1 MADKTMRRF
10 LRPGLAILA
19 VALVTSACT
28 RPTGWIDAATT
39 VAEDRSFSQVAT
51 DAEIRLDLNKK
62 LLGSKY
68 RDLFLEVSTD
78 VHEGRVMLTGSVKS
92 AANKNRITALAQDIT
107 GIRTIYN
114 DMQVTNEGGFKNAA
128 NDVWIEGKIKA
139 RLVAEKGVRSI
150 NLRWRAVNGVVYVIG
165 RLRTAAEISKVLTVI
180 RDVDHVIK
188 VINHIVI
195 KPAPA
200 AAAPAS

>member
-1 MADKTMRRF
+1 MADKMMERF

-39 VAEDRSFSQVAT
+39 VAEDRSISQVAT

-62 LLGSKY
+62 LLGGKY
-68 RDLFLEVSTD
+68 RDLFFEVSTD

-92 AANKNRITALAQDIT
+92 TANKNRITALAQDIT

-114 DMQVTNEGGFKNAA
+114 DMQVTDAGGFQNAA
-128 NDVWIEGKIKA
+128 NDVWIESKIKA
-139 RLVAEKGVRSI
+139 RLVTEKGVGSI
-150 NLRWRAVNGVVYVIG
+150 NLRWRTVNATVYVIG
-165 RLRTAAEISKVLTVI
+165 RVRTAQEMAKVLTVI
-180 RDVDHVIK
+180 RDVDHVTK
-188 VINHIVI
+188 VVNHIVI
-195 KPAPA
+195 KPAP
-200 AAAPAS
+200 PAS